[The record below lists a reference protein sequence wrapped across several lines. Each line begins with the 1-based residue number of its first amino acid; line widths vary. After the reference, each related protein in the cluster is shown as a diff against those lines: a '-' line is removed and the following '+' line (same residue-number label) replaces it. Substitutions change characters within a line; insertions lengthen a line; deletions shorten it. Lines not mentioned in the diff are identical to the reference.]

1 MMLDY
6 GKYGRT
12 RVLSRASVELMTTDR
27 LTPEQTALSVSFRN
41 VRQHRLGFRHGGR
54 DAPR

>member
-12 RVLSRASVELMTTDR
+12 RVLSRASVELMTTDQ
-27 LTPEQTALSVSFRN
+27 LTPEQRRSLVSFLDRSTALVGVSAR
-41 VRQHRLGFRHGGR
+41 RS
-54 DAPR
+54 